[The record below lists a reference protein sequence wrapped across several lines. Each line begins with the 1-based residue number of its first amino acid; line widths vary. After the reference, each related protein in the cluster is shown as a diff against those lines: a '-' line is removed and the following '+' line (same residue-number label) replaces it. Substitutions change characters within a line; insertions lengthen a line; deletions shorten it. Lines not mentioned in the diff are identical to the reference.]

1 MNNRIQHLDN
11 CLTMDTGG
19 WSVLYDF
26 LSDMMAD
33 MFLVFDFDQKCFR
46 CIPNDS
52 FILCGYTRETPV
64 TFGYD
69 YFEKRIHPDDDFFL
83 KNVYNIIVDSFI
95 NDNLSVNQ
103 VNYFS
108 FLVRIKSSFLSN
120 GKSNYFMVYVKLK
133 SQWENAHLR
142 YGICILSAS
151 VIQKQDNQLFVYYKN
166 MDYSNYSFRTKKW
179 EYFSFYPLSNKQKEM
194 LIWAQQGFSLK
205 ETAIKMNVSD
215 KTIESMRHTLFEKFG
230 VSSIEQAIQYAFNR
244 RLIDLSSFIC
254 SEIEPKII
262 KQNKPK

>member
-1 MNNRIQHLDN
+1 
-11 CLTMDTGG
+11 
-19 WSVLYDF
+19 
-26 LSDMMAD
+26 
-33 MFLVFDFDQKCFR
+33 
-46 CIPNDS
+46 
-52 FILCGYTRETPV
+52 
-64 TFGYD
+64 
-69 YFEKRIHPDDDFFL
+69 
-83 KNVYNIIVDSFI
+83 
-95 NDNLSVNQ
+95 
-103 VNYFS
+103 
-108 FLVRIKSSFLSN
+108 
-120 GKSNYFMVYVKLK
+120 
-133 SQWENAHLR
+133 
-142 YGICILSAS
+142 
-151 VIQKQDNQLFVYYKN
+151 